1 MTAAKTKWPTKRL
14 GELAEFRNG
23 VNYNKSSFGVGVK
36 VVGVSDFQDYTKPRY
51 AELEQINPKGIVTE
65 RNILRDGDI
74 VFVRSN
80 GNRELIG
87 RSLFIEQPP
96 EEITHSAF
104 TIRLRFTTHDV
115 LPKFYAYCFRAP
127 LIRQALTAQGGGTN
141 INNLNQD
148 ILNALKVPFPP
159 LSVQRRIAGIL
170 SAYDEL
176 IENSQRRINI
186 LESMARALYR
196 EWFVHFRFPGYEDH
210 PRVASPLGEI
220 PKGWEVKKLGDLISI
235 DKGVS
240 YNGAGLTE
248 DGNPM
253 VNLKNIL
260 AGGGFRRDA
269 TKPYSG
275 DFKSRHTVKPGDIIL
290 ANTDLTQAGNV
301 VASAAL
307 IPHFTN
313 DRPILISHHLF
324 AVRLSAGLP
333 ASFIYHLLLAD
344 DFRGFAKGYAIGT
357 TVLGLPK
364 EGVLNFAF
372 PLPPE
377 DLIADFVKRVAPIH
391 QLIETL
397 LERIENLRRTRD
409 LLLPRLLSGRLEA
422 EAA

>member
-1 MTAAKTKWPTKRL
+1 VGAWPRVKLADCVNLLAGFAFKSQMFSDKDDDVALVKGENVSQGCILWDISKRWPAADWTRMERFQLHPGDVVVAMDRPWIPAGLKWAYIREDDPKALLVQRCARL
-14 GELAEFRNG
+14 RSSDGRLDQRFLRFVIGAPGFESYVRPITTG
-23 VNYNKSSFGVGVK
+23 VNVPHISG
-36 VVGVSDFQDYTKPRY
+36 QQILDY
-51 AELEQINPKGIVTE
+51 Q
-65 RNILRDGDI
+65 
-74 VFVRSN
+74 
-80 GNRELIG
+80 
-87 RSLFIEQPP
+87 
-96 EEITHSAF
+96 F
-104 TIRLRFTTHDV
+104 TL
-115 LPKFYAYCFRAP
+115 
-127 LIRQALTAQGGGTN
+127 
-141 INNLNQD
+141 
-148 ILNALKVPFPP
+148 PP

-176 IENSQRRINI
+176 IENSQRRSRI
-186 LESMARALYR
+186 LEAMARALYR
-196 EWFVHFRFPGYEDH
+196 EWFVHFRFPGHENH
-210 PRVASPLGEI
+210 TRVPSPLGEI

-275 DFKSRHTVKPGDIIL
+275 DFKPRHTVKPGDIIL

-301 VASAAL
+301 VASTAL
-307 IPHFTN
+307 IPRLAD

-324 AVRLSAGLP
+324 AVRLPGGLP
-333 ASFIYHLLLAD
+333 ASFIYHLLLED

-372 PLPPE
+372 ALPSGN
-377 DLIADFVKRVAPIH
+377 LIADFVKQVAPIH

-397 LERIENLRRTRD
+397 LERIENLRQTRD
-409 LLLPRLLSGRLEA
+409 LLLPRLLSGQAELETV
-422 EAA
+422 